1 MGVAAGTT
9 KKAAPDLCPK
19 RLLSFPGTGLCRG
32 ATYDCSA
39 DYRRGTTGLKFACPR
54 LPKGSTFE
62 PDPLGLI
69 RTRLA
74 KRAKLP
80 ASRACCSWV
89 PALPSMLEK
98 PTTPTGFQ
106 LSSSSSQVEELYS
119 AKELTM
125 FCHWRNPLL
134 L

>member
-1 MGVAAGTT
+1 M
-9 KKAAPDLCPK
+9 
-19 RLLSFPGTGLCRG
+19 
-32 ATYDCSA
+32 
-39 DYRRGTTGLKFACPR
+39 KFACPR

-134 L
+134 LLEPVTGVALSWTFSISRIGLPLASVRMVPPAGVR